1 MAWSWRAAP
10 PGSEDGDDDQR
21 PHAAVWTPREVAEGC
36 HARGLGG
43 RRRGDHGEGRQQ
55 GPRPGPIRA
64 MRGAPEAVVADLG
77 AAAWE
82 DVLEESLEKLD
93 AGERDAARLVRPIV
107 LIAKRHVVV
116 GHRLQSAVRDRDAE
130 HIPTQIVEDSLT
142 AAGVLGMDH
151 PRRRPDFGRYLVE
164 YPRAAKAGA
173 HLRAK
178 DDGQGLHGD

>member
-77 AAAWE
+77 AAAWQ
-82 DVLEESLEKLD
+82 DVLEEPLEKLD
-93 AGERDAARLVRPIV
+93 AGECDAARLVRPIV
-107 LIAKRHVVV
+107 LIAKRHIVI
-116 GHRLQSAVRDRDAE
+116 GHLLQSAVRDRDAK
-130 HIPTQIVEDSLT
+130 HIPPEIVEHALPTTRGLRVHD
-142 AAGVLGMDH
+142 
-151 PRRRPDFGRYLVE
+151 PRRRPRRG
-164 YPRAAKAGA
+164 
-173 HLRAK
+173 
-178 DDGQGLHGD
+178 